1 MTSPD
6 WMLPGFTELAPL
18 GAGSFGRVVLAR
30 HDQSGTE
37 VAIKY
42 LYARYLAEPEHVAR
56 FREEARQAARVI
68 SPHVAK
74 LHEFVERPEGA
85 AIVMEAVP
93 GVSLKAV
100 LAEGPLEPEAALAV
114 LKGSLLGLAAAHAA
128 GTVHRDYKPDNVLVG
143 ADRQSKLVDFGLAVL
158 AGSTGVPAGT
168 PAYMAPEQW
177 SYSVA
182 TPSTDVYAAT
192 CVFFQSVT
200 GERPYAADDSTVL
213 RDLHEYAPIP
223 FGQAPEPIR
232 ELIRRGMAKKPEQRP
247 ANAAEFVSEV
257 EQAARAGYG
266 EDWEN
271 RGLSRLA
278 GRAAALMALS
288 PVAMLAAAAQLAPA
302 TGAMMG
308 SGTAATVGAGAGK
321 AVLGT
326 TAGKVVAGIAT
337 LAVLAGAGAA
347 VIIAN
352 QDDPPPPEPTP
363 IAAPAAQPGPQFTIQ
378 NASRI
383 VEGTS
388 ISVRVQHGQVTGL
401 PNADI
406 ERKVNESLRNP
417 DERFGGYL
425 VSSLGPYTPADS
437 SGTAEFRMRGPRLV
451 SLRHDFALPGG
462 EYTVAPM
469 SVTVDLET
477 GEIVEI
483 SDFFADVTDSG
494 AAKLQERI
502 AGRIADCPGVEPF
515 SEDSF
520 RAVRSMP
527 PVVQP
532 IAAPDGLDLMLNL
545 GAPCG
550 MREVVV
556 PYAEIADLLTPEF
569 IAKLPPGTAPAAPP
583 TPTAPKS
590 SKPPS
595 GAEPVPHTVEGA
607 AMVLDRYFRAV
618 GTKNTDVVCELSA
631 PAWDADEVGSCPE
644 LFQVLFDHL
653 SPQELTK
660 AKNAKTDPGKL
671 RADGPNRV
679 IAPPSALVQITGID
693 DQEGFVLEWRQNTW
707 LIVS

>member
-6 WMLPGFTELAPL
+6 WMLPGFTELTPL

-42 LYARYLAEPEHVAR
+42 LYARYLGDAEHVAR

-100 LAEGPLEPEAALAV
+100 LAEGALEPEAALAV

-158 AGSTGVPAGT
+158 AGATGVPA
-168 PAYMAPEQW
+168 A
-177 SYSVA
+177 
-182 TPSTDVYAAT
+182 
-192 CVFFQSVT
+192 
-200 GERPYAADDSTVL
+200 RPRTWRRSSG
-213 RDLHEYAPIP
+213 PIP
-223 FGQAPEPIR
+223 WPPRPPTSTRPPACSSRASPGNGRTPPTIRPCCAICTSTRRSRSARHRNPIR

-266 EDWEN
+266 EDWEK

-302 TGAMMG
+302 TGAMIG
-308 SGTAATVGAGAGK
+308 SGTATTVGAGAGK
-321 AVLGT
+321 AILGT
-326 TAGKVVAGIAT
+326 TAGKVIAGIAT

-347 VIIAN
+347 VVIAN

-363 IAAPAAQPGPQFTIQ
+363 IAAPAAQPGPEFSIQ
-378 NASRI
+378 TASRN
-383 VEGTS
+383 VPDSS

-406 ERKVNESLRNP
+406 ERKVNEALRTP
-417 DERFGGYL
+417 DEGFGGYL
-425 VSSLGPYTPADS
+425 MTSLGPNTPSDA
-437 SGTAEFRMRGPRLV
+437 SGTAEFRMQGPRLV
-451 SLRHDFALPGG
+451 SLRHDFSVPGQ
-462 EYTVAPM
+462 EYAVAPM

-477 GEIVEI
+477 GEMVKTG
-483 SDFFADVTDSG
+483 DFFADVTASG
-494 AAKLQERI
+494 AERLQERI
-502 AGRIADCPGVEPF
+502 GARIADCPDARPF
-515 SEDSF
+515 DANSF
-520 RAVRSMP
+520 RAVNSAP
-527 PVVQP
+527 SVIQP
-532 IAAPDGLDLMLNL
+532 IATAEGLDLMLNL
-545 GAPCG
+545 GRTCG
-550 MREVVV
+550 VREVTV
-556 PYAEIADLLTPEF
+556 PYAEVADLLSPEF
-569 IAKLPPGTAPAAPP
+569 AAKLPPGTVPATPP
-583 TPTAPKS
+583 TPTPKS
-590 SKPPS
+590 SSKPS
-595 GAEPVPHTVEGA
+595 GAEPVPHSAEGA
-607 AMVLDRYFRAV
+607 AIVLDRYFHAV
-618 GTKNTDVVCELSA
+618 GAKNTTVVCEISA
-631 PAWDADEVGSCPE
+631 PAWDADDGSCPE

-653 SPQELTK
+653 TPQDLTK
-660 AKNAKTDPGKL
+660 AKGAKTDPGKL
-671 RADGPNRV
+671 RADGPNRI
-679 IAPPSALVQITGID
+679 IAPPSALVQMTGIN
-693 DQEGFVLEWRQNTW
+693 DQDGFTLEWRQNTW

>member
-6 WMLPGFTELAPL
+6 WMLPGFTEVAPL

-42 LYARYLAEPEHVAR
+42 LYARYLTEPEHVAR

-232 ELIRRGMAKKPEQRP
+232 ELIKRGMAKKPEQRP

-302 TGAMMG
+302 TGAMIG
-308 SGTAATVGAGAGK
+308 SGTATTVGAGAGK

-326 TAGKVVAGIAT
+326 TAGKVIAGIAT

-352 QDDPPPPEPTP
+352 QDDDPAPPEPTP
-363 IAAPAAQPGPQFTIQ
+363 IAAPAAQPGPRFTVQ
-378 NASRI
+378 DATRE
-383 VEGTS
+383 VPDTA

-401 PNADI
+401 PNADL
-406 ERKVNESLRNP
+406 ERKVNEALRQP

-425 VSSLGPYTPADS
+425 VSSLGPETPSDS
-437 SGTAEFRMRGPRLV
+437 SGTAQFRMQGPRLV
-451 SLRHDFALPGG
+451 SLRHDFTTPGSN
-462 EYTVAPM
+462 YAVPPM
-469 SVTVDLET
+469 SITVDLET

-483 SDFFADVTDSG
+483 SDFLADVTDSG
-494 AAKLQERI
+494 AEKLQERI
-502 AGRIADCPGVEPF
+502 AGRIADCPDFEPF
-515 SEDSF
+515 SADSF

-545 GAPCG
+545 GQTCG
-550 MREVVV
+550 VREIVV
-556 PYAEIADLLTPEF
+556 PYAEIGDLLNPEF
-569 IAKLPPGTAPAAPP
+569 AAKLPPGTVPATPP
-583 TPTAPKS
+583 TPKS
-590 SKPPS
+590 SSKPS
-595 GAEPVPHTVEGA
+595 GAESVPHTVEGA
-607 AMVLDRYFRAV
+607 AIVLDRYFHGV
-618 GTKNTDVVCELSA
+618 GAKNTTVVCEISA
-631 PAWDADEVGSCPE
+631 PAWDDESGSCPE

-653 SPQELTK
+653 SPQDLAK
-660 AKNAKTDPGKL
+660 AKAAKTDPGKL
-671 RADGPNRV
+671 RADGPNRI
-679 IAPPSALVQITGID
+679 IAPPSALVRMTGID
-693 DQEGFVLEWRQNTW
+693 DQDGFVLEWRQNTW
-707 LIVS
+707 LIVD

>member
-1 MTSPD
+1 MSSPD
-6 WMLPGFTELAPL
+6 WVLPGFTELAPL

-42 LYARYLAEPEHVAR
+42 LYARYLGDPEHLGR

-158 AGSTGVPAGT
+158 AGATGVPAGT

-232 ELIRRGMAKKPEQRP
+232 ELIRHGMAKKPEERP

-257 EQAARAGYG
+257 ERAARAGYG
-266 EDWEN
+266 EDWED
-271 RGLSRLA
+271 RGTARLA
-278 GRAAALMALS
+278 RRAAAVMALS

-302 TGAMMG
+302 TGAMAG
-308 SGTAATVGAGAGK
+308 SGTAASVGAGAGK
-321 AVLGT
+321 AVLGS
-326 TAGKVVAGIAT
+326 TAAKVVAGVAT

-352 QDDPPPPEPTP
+352 QDDPPPPEPAP
-363 IAAPAAQPGPQFTIQ
+363 IAAPAAQPGPRFTIQ
-378 NASRI
+378 NATRA
-383 VEGTS
+383 VPDTP
-388 ISVRVQHGQVTGL
+388 ISVPVQHGQVTGL
-401 PNADI
+401 PDPDV
-406 ERKVNESLRNP
+406 ERKVNEALRQP

-425 VSSLGPYTPADS
+425 MSSLGPNTPANAT
-437 SGTAEFRMRGPRLV
+437 GTAQFRMQGPRLV
-451 SLRHDFALPGG
+451 SLRHDFSSPGG
-462 EYTVAPM
+462 EVTVAPM
-469 SVTVDLET
+469 AVTVDLET
-477 GEIVEI
+477 GAIVEI
-483 SDFFADVTDSG
+483 SDFFADVGDDG
-494 AAKLQERI
+494 AGRLQERI
-502 AGRIADCPGVEPF
+502 AGRIADCPGVRPF
-515 SEDSF
+515 DRNSF
-520 RAVRSMP
+520 RAVNSAP

-532 IAAPDGLDLMLNL
+532 IAAADGLDLMLNL
-545 GAPCG
+545 GQACG
-550 MREVVV
+550 VREVVV
-556 PYAEIADLLTPEF
+556 PYAELADLLNPAF
-569 IAKLPPGTAPAAPP
+569 AAKLPPGTVPATPATQAP
-583 TPTAPKS
+583 PKS
-590 SKPPS
+590 SQKPS
-595 GAEPVPHTVEGA
+595 GAEPVPHTVQGA
-607 AMVLDRYFRAV
+607 AIVLDRYFHAV
-618 GTKNTDVVCELSA
+618 GAKNTTVVCDISA
-631 PAWDADEVGSCPE
+631 PAWEDESGSCPE

-653 SPQELTK
+653 SPQDLAK
-660 AKNAKTDPGKL
+660 AKSAKTDPGKL
-671 RADGPNRV
+671 RADGPNRI
-679 IAPPSALVQITGID
+679 IAPPAALVPMTGIN
-693 DQEGFVLEWRQNTW
+693 DQDGFVLEWRQNTW
-707 LIVS
+707 KIVD